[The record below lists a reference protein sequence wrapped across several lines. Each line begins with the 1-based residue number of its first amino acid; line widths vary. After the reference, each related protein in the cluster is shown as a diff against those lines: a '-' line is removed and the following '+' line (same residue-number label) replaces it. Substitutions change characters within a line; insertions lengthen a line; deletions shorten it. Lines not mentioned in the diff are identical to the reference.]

1 MCQRRQKSV
10 IESDVYGM
18 RKLRG
23 NVKPSTMPSPIAMF
37 E

>member
-1 MCQRRQKSV
+1 MCQRRQNSV

-23 NVKPSTMPSPIAMF
+23 KVNPSTTPNPIAMF